1 MDGGERV
8 ERMATD
14 KEDDDEEDSEV
25 WWEASGTG
33 QDRCGG
39 SVEKTHAA
47 DRGMTTTE
55 AHPDQLA
62 ALQKSFGGT
71 FNNGS
76 V

>member
-33 QDRCGG
+33 
-39 SVEKTHAA
+39 
-47 DRGMTTTE
+47 
-55 AHPDQLA
+55 
-62 ALQKSFGGT
+62 
-71 FNNGS
+71 
-76 V
+76 